1 MSIDDKINEALGIS
15 TESKPASKSVI
26 KKEYTPPVPRMEDK
40 DKEDVDNDY
49 KYSRENYYNLIE
61 RGQDAIQGI
70 LDIANESQHPRAYEV
85 AGNLIKQV
93 ADTVDKLQDLQ
104 GKLKTL
110 KDVPNKTS
118 TNIKQALFVGSSAEL
133 HKMLKNKNTQVQSE
147 EDMTF
152 NENNRDTRNDP
163 FRGTTIEGKD

>member
-15 TESKPASKSVI
+15 TEQKPATKSVI

-133 HKMLKNKNTQVQSE
+133 HKMLKNKNKDVQSE
-147 EDMTF
+147 ED
-152 NENNRDTRNDP
+152 
-163 FRGTTIEGKD
+163 KDFKKVNPDD

>member
-26 KKEYTPPVPRMEDK
+26 KKEYTPPVPRIEDK
-40 DKEDVDNDY
+40 EKEDVDNDY

-133 HKMLKNKNTQVQSE
+133 HTMLKNNNKDVQRE
-147 EDMTF
+147 E
-152 NENNRDTRNDP
+152 E
-163 FRGTTIEGKD
+163 KDFKKVNPDD

>member
-15 TESKPASKSVI
+15 TEQKPATKSIV
-26 KKEYTPPVPRMEDK
+26 KKEFNPPVPRLEDK
-40 DKEDVDNDY
+40 DKEDIDNDY

-133 HKMLKNKNTQVQSE
+133 HKMLKNKNKNIESE
-147 EDMTF
+147 EDKDF
-152 NENNRDTRNDP
+152 KKVND
-163 FRGTTIEGKD
+163 E

>member
-15 TESKPASKSVI
+15 TDKPTTKQVI
-26 KKEYTPPVPRMEDK
+26 KKDFIPPVPRLEDK
-40 DKEDVDNDY
+40 NKEDVDNDY

-110 KDVPNKTS
+110 KDVPNKT
-118 TNIKQALFVGSSAEL
+118 TANIKQALFVGSSADL
-133 HKMLKNKNTQVQSE
+133 HKMLKNKNKDVQSD
-147 EDMTF
+147 EDKDF
-152 NENNRDTRNDP
+152 K
-163 FRGTTIEGKD
+163 GKDITPKDTDVSDK

>member
-1 MSIDDKINEALGIS
+1 MTIDEKINEALGIS
-15 TESKPASKSVI
+15 NEKILTKAVV
-26 KKEYTPPVPRMEDK
+26 KKEYTPPVPRLEDK
-40 DKEDVDNDY
+40 NKEDIDNDY

-104 GKLKTL
+104 GKLKNL

-133 HKMLKNKNTQVQSE
+133 HKMLKNKNKDIESE
-147 EDMTF
+147 EDKDF
-152 NENNRDTRNDP
+152 KKVNPNDWSIS
-163 FRGTTIEGKD
+163 R

>member
-1 MSIDDKINEALGIS
+1 MSKFDLNKVEEILGI
-15 TESKPASKSVI
+15 ESKQPVVQKEFKPA
-26 KKEYTPPVPRMEDK
+26 VPRSEDK
-40 DKEDVDNDY
+40 KNPDVDNDY

-110 KDVPNKTS
+110 KHVPDKAS

-133 HKMLKNKNTQVQSE
+133 HKMLKNKNKNVTPE
-147 EDMTF
+147 EDKNFKDGF
-152 NENNRDTRNDP
+152 NPDEVKYD
-163 FRGTTIEGKD
+163 